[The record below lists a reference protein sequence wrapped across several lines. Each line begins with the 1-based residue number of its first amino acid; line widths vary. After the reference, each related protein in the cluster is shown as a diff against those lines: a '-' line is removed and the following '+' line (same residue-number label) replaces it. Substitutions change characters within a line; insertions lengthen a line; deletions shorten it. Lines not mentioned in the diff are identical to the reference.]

1 VDKSRLRVYAD
12 TSVFG
17 GRFDE
22 EFERPTRL
30 FFQMVTERKIHLVTS
45 ALVEEELTPA
55 PERVR
60 GFFGELRKYNEIVS
74 FTPEAMELRKA

>member
-1 VDKSRLRVYAD
+1 MDKSRLRVYAD